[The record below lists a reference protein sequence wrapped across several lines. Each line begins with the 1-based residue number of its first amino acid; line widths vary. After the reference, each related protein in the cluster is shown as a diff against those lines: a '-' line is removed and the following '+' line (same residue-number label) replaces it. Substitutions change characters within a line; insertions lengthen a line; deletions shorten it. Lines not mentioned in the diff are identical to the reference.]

1 MSHIPATG
9 QTCPTCEGNGTI
21 NPTMLA
27 AMLQR
32 EPHTRSRSASTRTS
46 AGAAQLL
53 NAETCRKNH
62 MLILKQ
68 LNRFRD
74 GLTDEQ
80 ITRHVRFDYSVV
92 SAGISASTLRARR
105 SELMHADM
113 VKDSGERRKKS
124 DTGRLSA
131 VWQITGLGILVLEDV
146 LS

>member
-9 QTCPTCEGNGTI
+9 QTCPTCEGNGTL

-46 AGAAQLL
+46 ADAAQLL
-53 NAETCRKNH
+53 NAETCRRNH
-62 MLILKQ
+62 RLILAV

-80 ITRHVRFDYSVV
+80 INRQVNYDF
-92 SAGISASTLRARR
+92 GPPISASTLRARR

-124 DTGRLSA
+124 DTGRPSA
-131 VWQITGLGILVLEDV
+131 VWEITGLGILVLEDV